1 MRLYVTPASPWVRR
15 VRVTILEL
23 GIEDRFEFVQT
34 RWPHSWGT
42 QTVAMPADFTAAT
55 PVMRIPALV
64 TDTVTLT
71 NSHAICDYLNAE
83 FGEYRLLAREGAA
96 RWQALATMAL
106 ANAVLEAQIMRR
118 AETLRSDKER
128 SADFIAKMRDR
139 TFRCFAALERTSA
152 DLRRHLRSGPDH
164 HRRRLQLRRLALR
177 PRLAH
182 RRAEAC
188 GLVRLGRRAAV
199 AEGDLSRRNATTLTC
214 HPCAKRR
221 WQVPRAGAE
230 GSSRLAGGGASP
242 SPAHSASVRSDGGC
256 ERS

>member
-55 PVMRIPALV
+55 PVLRIPALV

-71 NSHAICDYLNAE
+71 DSHAICDYLNAE
-83 FGEYRLLAREGAA
+83 FGQYRLLAREGTA
-96 RWQALATMAL
+96 RWQALSTMAL

-128 SADFIAKMRDR
+128 SNDFIAKMRDR
-139 TFRCFAALERTSA
+139 TFRCFAALETHLPTFGSTF
-152 DLRRHLRSGPDH
+152 DLAQITTAVAAGYDDWRYGPDW
-164 HRRRLQLRRLALR
+164 
-177 PRLAH
+177 
-182 RRAEAC
+182 
-188 GLVRLGRRAAV
+188 RAAAPKLAAWYDQV
-199 AEGDLSRRNATTLTC
+199 AERPSLKATY
-214 HPCAKRR
+214 P
-221 WQVPRAGAE
+221 AE
-230 GSSRLAGGGASP
+230 TPQR
-242 SPAHSASVRSDGGC
+242 
-256 ERS
+256 